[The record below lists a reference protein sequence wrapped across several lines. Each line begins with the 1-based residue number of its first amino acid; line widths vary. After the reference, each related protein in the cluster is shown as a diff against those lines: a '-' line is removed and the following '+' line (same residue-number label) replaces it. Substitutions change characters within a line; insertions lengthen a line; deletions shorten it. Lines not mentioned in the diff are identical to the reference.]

1 MVAAG
6 RGYVNVAEQL
16 LSFGANLN
24 VRASNDWTA
33 LDWARNMKQSETVDL
48 IEAYM

>member
-6 RGYVNVAEQL
+6 RGCLNAAEQL
-16 LSFGANLN
+16 LSLGA
-24 VRASNDWTA
+24 NDWTA
-33 LDWARNMKQSETVDL
+33 LDWARAMKQNDIVQL